1 MARVLVIDDDEA
13 ITTLLLELLN
23 GEGHQARSAL
33 NYAALKLAAEWQ
45 PDLIFLDLMMPVLDG
60 FAIRRALQHDPR
72 TRSLPVVAM
81 SAGRN
86 LRKHS
91 ADLTFHGYL
100 PKPFDIFDVL
110 AWVDQL
116 TRPPRA
122 SRPPL
127 EGGSSNRSD
136 PSPSPPGAMDGF

>member
-60 FAIRRALQHDPR
+60 FAIRRALQHDLK
-72 TRSLPVVAM
+72 TRAIPVVAM

-91 ADLTFHGYL
+91 ADVTFQGYL
-100 PKPFDIFDVL
+100 PKPFDIFDIL
-110 AWVDQL
+110 AWVEQF
-116 TRPPRA
+116 TRGPR
-122 SRPPL
+122 SNHPPL
-127 EGGSSNRSD
+127 GGDRGNQPD
-136 PSPSPPGAMDGF
+136 SPTGPPGVMGGF